1 MKATAGRPKGHSGA
15 RDALIEAARSCF
27 TLKGYERV
35 STRELARKA
44 GVDAAMIRYYFGS
57 KAGLFEAMVRDTIAP
72 VLEAFKHY
80 NNAAQSRQS
89 ASEGFANSPEPGNNS
104 PELGNNSPELG
115 NNSPE
120 PSNKGSERSKMS
132 LDPSKKRPEPGFGGP
147 FELMQVYY
155 RAMAA
160 NPALPGLIIQ
170 VLNHREGSEAFDA
183 LASVFSDMLSR
194 SRLWIRQLGQHQG
207 LNPNLDPSLARLS
220 FVSLMVFP
228 LIAPAHLMR
237 DFGVE
242 LNETWLKQLAEHNAK
257 VLHQGLLRQDIA
269 ANPGSEEPQ

>member
-1 MKATAGRPKGHSGA
+1 MNATAGRPKGHSGA

-80 NNAAQSRQS
+80 NAAQSHQS
-89 ASEGFANSPEPGNNS
+89 ASEGSANS
-104 PELGNNSPELG
+104 L
-115 NNSPE
+115 E
-120 PSNKGSERSKMS
+120 PSNSCLEPNNNSHEPSKKGSEPSKMS
-132 LDPSKKRPEPGFGGP
+132 LDSSKKRPEPGFGGP

-207 LNPNLDPSLARLS
+207 LNPNLDPTLARLS

>member
-80 NNAAQSRQS
+80 NAAQSHQS
-89 ASEGFANSPEPGNNS
+89 TCEGSANSLEPSNS
-104 PELGNNSPELG
+104 RLELGNNSL
-115 NNSPE
+115 E
-120 PSNKGSERSKMS
+120 PSKMS
-132 LDPSKKRPEPGFGGP
+132 LDSSKKRPEPGFGGP

-194 SRLWIRQLGQHQG
+194 SRLWIRQLGQDQG
-207 LNPNLDPSLARLS
+207 LNPNLDPTLARLS

-269 ANPGSEEPQ
+269 ANPGGEEPQ

>member
-80 NNAAQSRQS
+80 NAAQSHQS
-89 ASEGFANSPEPGNNS
+89 ASEGSA
-104 PELGNNSPELG
+104 
-115 NNSPE
+115 NSPE
-120 PSNKGSERSKMS
+120 PSNSRLELGNNSLEPSKMS
-132 LDPSKKRPEPGFGGP
+132 LDSSKKRPEPGFGGP

-207 LNPNLDPSLARLS
+207 LNPNLDPTLARLS

>member
-27 TLKGYERV
+27 TVKGYERV

-80 NNAAQSRQS
+80 NAAQSHQS
-89 ASEGFANSPEPGNNS
+89 ASEGSA
-104 PELGNNSPELG
+104 
-115 NNSPE
+115 NSPE
-120 PSNKGSERSKMS
+120 PSNSRLELGNNSLEPSKMS
-132 LDPSKKRPEPGFGGP
+132 LDSSKKRPEPGFGGP

-207 LNPNLDPSLARLS
+207 LNPNLDPTLARLS

>member
-1 MKATAGRPKGHSGA
+1 MNATAGRPKGHSGA

-80 NNAAQSRQS
+80 NAAQSHQS
-89 ASEGFANSPEPGNNS
+89 ASEGSANS
-104 PELGNNSPELG
+104 L
-115 NNSPE
+115 E
-120 PSNKGSERSKMS
+120 PSNSCLEPNNNSHEPSKKGSEPSKMS
-132 LDPSKKRPEPGFGGP
+132 LDSSKKRPEPGFGGP

-194 SRLWIRQLGQHQG
+194 SRLWIRQLGQDQG
-207 LNPNLDPSLARLS
+207 LNPNLDPTLARLS

-269 ANPGSEEPQ
+269 ANPGCEEPQ

>member
-80 NNAAQSRQS
+80 NAAQSHQS
-89 ASEGFANSPEPGNNS
+89 ASEGSA
-104 PELGNNSPELG
+104 
-115 NNSPE
+115 NSPE
-120 PSNKGSERSKMS
+120 PSNSCLELGNNSLEPSKMS
-132 LDPSKKRPEPGFGGP
+132 LDSSKKRPEPGFGGP

-207 LNPNLDPSLARLS
+207 LNPNLDPTLARLS

-269 ANPGSEEPQ
+269 ATPGCEEPQ

>member
-1 MKATAGRPKGHSGA
+1 MNATAGRPKGHSGA

-80 NNAAQSRQS
+80 NAAQSHQS
-89 ASEGFANSPEPGNNS
+89 ASEGSANS
-104 PELGNNSPELG
+104 L
-115 NNSPE
+115 E
-120 PSNKGSERSKMS
+120 PSNSCLEPNNNSHEPSKKGSEPSKMS
-132 LDPSKKRPEPGFGGP
+132 LDSSKKRPEPGFGGP

-170 VLNHREGSEAFDA
+170 VLNHREGSE
-183 LASVFSDMLSR
+183 
-194 SRLWIRQLGQHQG
+194 
-207 LNPNLDPSLARLS
+207 
-220 FVSLMVFP
+220 
-228 LIAPAHLMR
+228 
-237 DFGVE
+237 
-242 LNETWLKQLAEHNAK
+242 
-257 VLHQGLLRQDIA
+257 
-269 ANPGSEEPQ
+269 

>member
-27 TLKGYERV
+27 TVKGYERV

-80 NNAAQSRQS
+80 NAAQSHQS
-89 ASEGFANSPEPGNNS
+89 ASEGSA
-104 PELGNNSPELG
+104 
-115 NNSPE
+115 NSPE
-120 PSNKGSERSKMS
+120 PSNSRLELDTSSPEPCKMS
-132 LDPSKKRPEPGFGGP
+132 LDSSKKRPESGFGGP

-207 LNPNLDPSLARLS
+207 LNPNLDPTLARLS

>member
-27 TLKGYERV
+27 TVKGYERV

-80 NNAAQSRQS
+80 NAAQSHQS
-89 ASEGFANSPEPGNNS
+89 ASEGSA
-104 PELGNNSPELG
+104 
-115 NNSPE
+115 NSPE
-120 PSNKGSERSKMS
+120 PSNSCLELGNNSLEPSKMS
-132 LDPSKKRPEPGFGGP
+132 LDSSKKRPEPGFGGP

-207 LNPNLDPSLARLS
+207 LNPNLDPTLARLS

-269 ANPGSEEPQ
+269 ATPGCEEPQ

>member
-27 TLKGYERV
+27 TVKGYERV

-89 ASEGFANSPEPGNNS
+89 ASEGFANS

-194 SRLWIRQLGQHQG
+194 SRLWIRQLGQDQG

>member
-27 TLKGYERV
+27 TVKGYERV

-80 NNAAQSRQS
+80 NAAQSHQS
-89 ASEGFANSPEPGNNS
+89 ASEGSA
-104 PELGNNSPELG
+104 
-115 NNSPE
+115 NSPE
-120 PSNKGSERSKMS
+120 PSNSRLELGNNSLEPSKMS
-132 LDPSKKRPEPGFGGP
+132 LDSSKKRPEPGFGGP

-194 SRLWIRQLGQHQG
+194 SRLWIRQLGQDQG
-207 LNPNLDPSLARLS
+207 LNPNLDPTLARLS

>member
-27 TLKGYERV
+27 TVKGYERV

-80 NNAAQSRQS
+80 NAAQSHQS
-89 ASEGFANSPEPGNNS
+89 TSEGSANSLEPSNS
-104 PELGNNSPELG
+104 CLELGNNSL
-115 NNSPE
+115 E
-120 PSNKGSERSKMS
+120 PSKMS
-132 LDPSKKRPEPGFGGP
+132 LDSSKKRPEPGFGGP

-194 SRLWIRQLGQHQG
+194 SRLWIRQLGQDQG
-207 LNPNLDPSLARLS
+207 LNPNLDPTLARLS

-269 ANPGSEEPQ
+269 ATPGCEEPQ

>member
-80 NNAAQSRQS
+80 NAAQSHQS
-89 ASEGFANSPEPGNNS
+89 ASEGSA
-104 PELGNNSPELG
+104 
-115 NNSPE
+115 NSPE
-120 PSNKGSERSKMS
+120 PSNSRLELGNNSLEPSKMS
-132 LDPSKKRPEPGFGGP
+132 LDSSKKRPEPGFGGP

-194 SRLWIRQLGQHQG
+194 SRLWIRQLGQDQG
-207 LNPNLDPSLARLS
+207 LNPNLDPTLARLS

-269 ANPGSEEPQ
+269 ATPGCEEPQ

>member
-27 TLKGYERV
+27 TVKGYERV

-80 NNAAQSRQS
+80 NAAQSHQS
-89 ASEGFANSPEPGNNS
+89 ASEGSA
-104 PELGNNSPELG
+104 
-115 NNSPE
+115 NSPE
-120 PSNKGSERSKMS
+120 PSNSRLELGNNSLEPSKMS
-132 LDPSKKRPEPGFGGP
+132 LDSSKKRPEPGFGGP

-207 LNPNLDPSLARLS
+207 LNPNLDPTLARLS

-228 LIAPAHLMR
+228 MIAPAHLMR

-257 VLHQGLLRQDIA
+257 VLNQGLLRQDIA

>member
-80 NNAAQSRQS
+80 NAAQSHQS
-89 ASEGFANSPEPGNNS
+89 ASEGSA
-104 PELGNNSPELG
+104 
-115 NNSPE
+115 NSPE
-120 PSNKGSERSKMS
+120 PSNSRLELGNNSLEPSKMS
-132 LDPSKKRPEPGFGGP
+132 LDSSKKRPEPGFGGP

-207 LNPNLDPSLARLS
+207 LNPKLDPTLARLS

>member
-27 TLKGYERV
+27 TVKGYERV

-80 NNAAQSRQS
+80 NAAQSHQS
-89 ASEGFANSPEPGNNS
+89 ASEGSA
-104 PELGNNSPELG
+104 
-115 NNSPE
+115 NSPE
-120 PSNKGSERSKMS
+120 PSNSRLELGNNSLEPSKMS
-132 LDPSKKRPEPGFGGP
+132 LDSSKKRPEPGFGGP

-194 SRLWIRQLGQHQG
+194 SRLWIRQLGQDQG
-207 LNPNLDPSLARLS
+207 LNPNLDPTLARLS

-269 ANPGSEEPQ
+269 ATPGCEEPQ

>member
-80 NNAAQSRQS
+80 NAAQSHQS
-89 ASEGFANSPEPGNNS
+89 ASEGSA
-104 PELGNNSPELG
+104 
-115 NNSPE
+115 NSPE
-120 PSNKGSERSKMS
+120 PSNSCLELGNNSLEPSKMS
-132 LDPSKKRPEPGFGGP
+132 LDSSKKRPELGFGGP

-207 LNPNLDPSLARLS
+207 LNPNLDPTLARLS

-269 ANPGSEEPQ
+269 ATPGCEEPQ

>member
-120 PSNKGSERSKMS
+120 P
-132 LDPSKKRPEPGFGGP
+132 GFGGP

-207 LNPNLDPSLARLS
+207 LNPNLDPTLARLS

>member
-80 NNAAQSRQS
+80 NAAQSHQS
-89 ASEGFANSPEPGNNS
+89 ASEGSANSLEPSNS
-104 PELGNNSPELG
+104 CLELGNNSL
-115 NNSPE
+115 E
-120 PSNKGSERSKMS
+120 PSKMS
-132 LDPSKKRPEPGFGGP
+132 LDSSKKRPEPGFGGP

>member
-27 TLKGYERV
+27 TVKGYERV

-80 NNAAQSRQS
+80 NAAQSHQS
-89 ASEGFANSPEPGNNS
+89 TSEGSA
-104 PELGNNSPELG
+104 
-115 NNSPE
+115 NSPE
-120 PSNKGSERSKMS
+120 PSNSRLELGNNSLEPSKMS
-132 LDPSKKRPEPGFGGP
+132 LDSSKKRPEPGFGGP

-207 LNPNLDPSLARLS
+207 LNPNLDPTLARLS

-257 VLHQGLLRQDIA
+257 VLNQGLLRQDIA

>member
-80 NNAAQSRQS
+80 NAAQSHQS
-89 ASEGFANSPEPGNNS
+89 ASEGSA
-104 PELGNNSPELG
+104 
-115 NNSPE
+115 NSPE
-120 PSNKGSERSKMS
+120 PSNSRLELGNNSLEPSKMS
-132 LDPSKKRPEPGFGGP
+132 LDSSKKRPEPGFGGP

-207 LNPNLDPSLARLS
+207 LNPNLDPTLARLS

-257 VLHQGLLRQDIA
+257 VLNQGLLRQDIA

>member
-27 TLKGYERV
+27 TVKGYERV

-80 NNAAQSRQS
+80 NAAQSHQS
-89 ASEGFANSPEPGNNS
+89 TSEGSA
-104 PELGNNSPELG
+104 
-115 NNSPE
+115 NSPE
-120 PSNKGSERSKMS
+120 PSNSRLELGNNSFEPSKMS
-132 LDPSKKRPEPGFGGP
+132 LDSSKKRPEPGFGGP

-194 SRLWIRQLGQHQG
+194 SRLWIRQLGQDQG
-207 LNPNLDPSLARLS
+207 LNPNLDPTLARLS

>member
-80 NNAAQSRQS
+80 NAAQSHQS
-89 ASEGFANSPEPGNNS
+89 ASEGSA
-104 PELGNNSPELG
+104 
-115 NNSPE
+115 NSPE
-120 PSNKGSERSKMS
+120 PSNSRLELGNNSLEPSKMS
-132 LDPSKKRPEPGFGGP
+132 LDSSKKRPEPGFGGP

-194 SRLWIRQLGQHQG
+194 SRLWIRQLGQDQG
-207 LNPNLDPSLARLS
+207 LNPNLDPTLARLS

-269 ANPGSEEPQ
+269 ANSGSEEPQ

>member
-80 NNAAQSRQS
+80 NAAQSHQS
-89 ASEGFANSPEPGNNS
+89 ASEGSA
-104 PELGNNSPELG
+104 
-115 NNSPE
+115 NSPE
-120 PSNKGSERSKMS
+120 PSNSRLELGNNSLEPSKMS
-132 LDPSKKRPEPGFGGP
+132 LDSSKKRPEPGFGGP

-194 SRLWIRQLGQHQG
+194 SRLWIRQLGQDQG
-207 LNPNLDPSLARLS
+207 LNPNLDPTLARLS

-269 ANPGSEEPQ
+269 ANPGCEEPQ

>member
-27 TLKGYERV
+27 TVKGYERV

-80 NNAAQSRQS
+80 NAAQSHQS
-89 ASEGFANSPEPGNNS
+89 TSEGSA
-104 PELGNNSPELG
+104 
-115 NNSPE
+115 NSPE
-120 PSNKGSERSKMS
+120 PSNSRLELGNNSLEPSKMS
-132 LDPSKKRPEPGFGGP
+132 LDSSKKRPEPGFGGP

-194 SRLWIRQLGQHQG
+194 SRLWIRQLGQDQG
-207 LNPNLDPSLARLS
+207 LNPNLDPTLARLS

>member
-80 NNAAQSRQS
+80 NAAQSHQS
-89 ASEGFANSPEPGNNS
+89 ASEGSA
-104 PELGNNSPELG
+104 
-115 NNSPE
+115 NSPE
-120 PSNKGSERSKMS
+120 PSNSRLELGNNSLEPSKMS
-132 LDPSKKRPEPGFGGP
+132 LDSSKKRPEPGFGGP

-194 SRLWIRQLGQHQG
+194 SRLWIRQLGQAQG
-207 LNPNLDPSLARLS
+207 LNSNLDPTLARLS

>member
-80 NNAAQSRQS
+80 NAAQSHQS
-89 ASEGFANSPEPGNNS
+89 TCEGSANSLEPSNS
-104 PELGNNSPELG
+104 RLELGNNSL
-115 NNSPE
+115 E
-120 PSNKGSERSKMS
+120 PSKMS
-132 LDPSKKRPEPGFGGP
+132 LDSSKKRPEPGFGGP

-194 SRLWIRQLGQHQG
+194 SRLWIRQLGQDQG
-207 LNPNLDPSLARLS
+207 LNPNLDPTLARLS

>member
-1 MKATAGRPKGHSGA
+1 MNATAGRPKGHSGA

-80 NNAAQSRQS
+80 NAAQSHQS
-89 ASEGFANSPEPGNNS
+89 TSEGSA
-104 PELGNNSPELG
+104 
-115 NNSPE
+115 NSPE
-120 PSNKGSERSKMS
+120 PSNSRLELGNNSLEPSKMS
-132 LDPSKKRPEPGFGGP
+132 LDSSKKRPEPGFGGP

-194 SRLWIRQLGQHQG
+194 SRLWIRQLGQDQG
-207 LNPNLDPSLARLS
+207 LNPNLDPTLARLS

-257 VLHQGLLRQDIA
+257 VLNQGLLRQDIA
-269 ANPGSEEPQ
+269 ANPGCEEPQ

>member
-80 NNAAQSRQS
+80 NAAQSHQS
-89 ASEGFANSPEPGNNS
+89 ASEGSANSLEPSNS
-104 PELGNNSPELG
+104 CLELGNNSL
-115 NNSPE
+115 E
-120 PSNKGSERSKMS
+120 PSKMS
-132 LDPSKKRPEPGFGGP
+132 LDSSKKRPEPGFGGP

-194 SRLWIRQLGQHQG
+194 SRLWIRQLGQDQG
-207 LNPNLDPSLARLS
+207 LNPNLDPTLARLS

>member
-80 NNAAQSRQS
+80 NAAQSHQS
-89 ASEGFANSPEPGNNS
+89 TSEGCA
-104 PELGNNSPELG
+104 
-115 NNSPE
+115 NSPE
-120 PSNKGSERSKMS
+120 PSNSRLEPSKMS
-132 LDPSKKRPEPGFGGP
+132 LDSSKKRPEPGFGGP

-194 SRLWIRQLGQHQG
+194 SRLWIRQLGQDQG
-207 LNPNLDPSLARLS
+207 LNPNLDPTLARLS

-269 ANPGSEEPQ
+269 ANSGSEDPQ

>member
-80 NNAAQSRQS
+80 NAAQSHQS
-89 ASEGFANSPEPGNNS
+89 ASEGSANSLEPSNS
-104 PELGNNSPELG
+104 CLELGNNSL
-115 NNSPE
+115 E
-120 PSNKGSERSKMS
+120 PSKMS
-132 LDPSKKRPEPGFGGP
+132 LDSSKKRPEPGFGGP

-207 LNPNLDPSLARLS
+207 LNPNLDPTLARLS

-269 ANPGSEEPQ
+269 ANSGSEEPQ

>member
-80 NNAAQSRQS
+80 NAAQSHQS
-89 ASEGFANSPEPGNNS
+89 ASEGSA
-104 PELGNNSPELG
+104 
-115 NNSPE
+115 NSPE
-120 PSNKGSERSKMS
+120 PSNSRLELGNNSLEPSKMS
-132 LDPSKKRPEPGFGGP
+132 LDSSKKRPEPGFGGP

-207 LNPNLDPSLARLS
+207 LNPNLDPTLARLS

-269 ANPGSEEPQ
+269 ANPGCEEPQ

>member
-27 TLKGYERV
+27 TVKGYERV

-80 NNAAQSRQS
+80 NAAQSHQS
-89 ASEGFANSPEPGNNS
+89 ASEGSA
-104 PELGNNSPELG
+104 
-115 NNSPE
+115 NSPE
-120 PSNKGSERSKMS
+120 PSNSRLELGNNSLEPSKMS
-132 LDPSKKRPEPGFGGP
+132 LDSSKKRPEPGFGGP

-170 VLNHREGSEAFDA
+170 VLNHREGCEAFDA

-207 LNPNLDPSLARLS
+207 LNPNLDPTLARLS

>member
-80 NNAAQSRQS
+80 NAAQSHQS
-89 ASEGFANSPEPGNNS
+89 ASEGSA
-104 PELGNNSPELG
+104 
-115 NNSPE
+115 NSPE
-120 PSNKGSERSKMS
+120 PSNSRLELGNNSLEPSKMS
-132 LDPSKKRPEPGFGGP
+132 LDSSKKRPEPGFGGP

-194 SRLWIRQLGQHQG
+194 SRLWIRQLGQDQG
-207 LNPNLDPSLARLS
+207 LNPNLDPTLARLS

-269 ANPGSEEPQ
+269 ATPGSEEPQ

>member
-80 NNAAQSRQS
+80 NAAQSHQS
-89 ASEGFANSPEPGNNS
+89 TSEGSANSSEPNNS
-104 PELGNNSPELG
+104 RLELGNNSL
-115 NNSPE
+115 E
-120 PSNKGSERSKMS
+120 PSKMS
-132 LDPSKKRPEPGFGGP
+132 LDSSKKRPEPGFGGP

-194 SRLWIRQLGQHQG
+194 SRLWIRQLGQDQG
-207 LNPNLDPSLARLS
+207 LNPNLDPTLARLS

>member
-80 NNAAQSRQS
+80 NAAQSHQS
-89 ASEGFANSPEPGNNS
+89 TSEGSA
-104 PELGNNSPELG
+104 
-115 NNSPE
+115 NSPE
-120 PSNKGSERSKMS
+120 PSNSCLELGNNSLEPSKMS
-132 LDPSKKRPEPGFGGP
+132 LDSSKKRPEPGFGGP

-194 SRLWIRQLGQHQG
+194 SRLWIRQLGQDQG
-207 LNPNLDPSLARLS
+207 LNPNLDPTLARLS

>member
-80 NNAAQSRQS
+80 NAAQSHQS
-89 ASEGFANSPEPGNNS
+89 TSEGSA
-104 PELGNNSPELG
+104 
-115 NNSPE
+115 NSPE
-120 PSNKGSERSKMS
+120 PSNSRLEPSNSRLEPSKMS
-132 LDPSKKRPEPGFGGP
+132 LDSSKKRPEPGFGGP

-160 NPALPGLIIQ
+160 NPSLPGLIIQ

-194 SRLWIRQLGQHQG
+194 SRLWIRQLGQDQG
-207 LNPNLDPSLARLS
+207 LNSNLDPTLARLS

>member
-1 MKATAGRPKGHSGA
+1 MKATAGRPKGHSGV

-80 NNAAQSRQS
+80 NAAQSHQS
-89 ASEGFANSPEPGNNS
+89 ASEGSA
-104 PELGNNSPELG
+104 
-115 NNSPE
+115 NSPE
-120 PSNKGSERSKMS
+120 PSNSRLELGNNSFEPSKMS
-132 LDPSKKRPEPGFGGP
+132 LDSSKKRPEPGFGGP

-194 SRLWIRQLGQHQG
+194 SRLWIRQLGQDQG
-207 LNPNLDPSLARLS
+207 LNPNLDPTLARLS

>member
-80 NNAAQSRQS
+80 NAAQSHQS
-89 ASEGFANSPEPGNNS
+89 ASEGSA
-104 PELGNNSPELG
+104 
-115 NNSPE
+115 NSPE
-120 PSNKGSERSKMS
+120 PSNSRLELGNNSLEPSKMS
-132 LDPSKKRPEPGFGGP
+132 LDSSKKRPEPGFGGP

-194 SRLWIRQLGQHQG
+194 SRLWIRQLGQDQG
-207 LNPNLDPSLARLS
+207 LNPNLDPTLARLS

>member
-57 KAGLFEAMVRDTIAP
+57 KAGLFEVMVRDTIAP

-80 NNAAQSRQS
+80 NAAQSHQS
-89 ASEGFANSPEPGNNS
+89 ASEGSA
-104 PELGNNSPELG
+104 
-115 NNSPE
+115 NSPE
-120 PSNKGSERSKMS
+120 PSNSRLELGNNSLEPSKMS
-132 LDPSKKRPEPGFGGP
+132 LDSSKKRPEPGFGGP

-170 VLNHREGSEAFDA
+170 VLNHRGGSEAFDA

-194 SRLWIRQLGQHQG
+194 SRLWIRQLGQAQG
-207 LNPNLDPSLARLS
+207 LNPNLDPTLARLS